1 MTLQQLEYALAIG
14 RTGSFVQAAEECF
27 VTQPTLSMQVKKLEE
42 EVGITI
48 FDRSRQPVT
57 VTDAGKIFLD
67 QARIVVREKNRL
79 MEVLSSAKGEV
90 AGSFRLGII
99 PTLAPYLVPL
109 FLPKFAERYPAVHLE
124 VEEMTTAMI
133 TEQLKKENL
142 DAGIL
147 ATPLEEYQ
155 LHEHFL
161 FNEPYVAY
169 LSKKH
174 SLWNKKQLKPD
185 DIDAEDLWLLS
196 DGHCMKNQVLQL
208 CNRRKAQTNGTSF
221 EFRSGSIETLRRM
234 VETGKGMTILPWL
247 AVPALSQKQQEAIR
261 YFRTPEPVREI
272 SIVTHRAQ
280 LKKAIIDALAEVITD
295 TIPKHLKRSVKQDVL
310 PVEA

>member
-1 MTLQQLEYALAIG
+1 MTLQQLEYAIAIG

-42 EVGITI
+42 EIGITI
-48 FDRSRQPVT
+48 FDRSRQPVS
-57 VTDAGKIFLD
+57 VTDAGRIFLE
-67 QARIVVREKNRL
+67 QAQVVVREKNRL
-79 MEVLSSAKGEV
+79 MEVLSSARGEV
-90 AGSFRLGII
+90 AGEFRLGII

-109 FLPKFAERYPAVHLE
+109 FLPKFVEKYPHVHLE
-124 VEEMTTAMI
+124 VEEMTTSTI
-133 TEQLKKENL
+133 TDQLKRESI

-147 ATPLEEYQ
+147 ATPLDEAQ
-155 LHEHFL
+155 LHERFL

-174 SLWNKKQLKPD
+174 SLWNKKQLKPEEIEAD
-185 DIDAEDLWLLS
+185 DLWLLS

-208 CNRRKAQTNGTSF
+208 CNRKKASSHGTSF

-247 AVPALSQKQQEAIR
+247 AVPALSPKQQEAIR
-261 YFRTPEPVREI
+261 YFRSPEPVREI

-280 LKKAIIDALAEVITD
+280 LKKAIVDALAELIID
-295 TIPKHLKRSVKQDVL
+295 TIPKHLKRSVKQEVL

>member
-14 RTGSFVQAAEECF
+14 RTGSFVLAAEQCF

-42 EVGITI
+42 ETGITL

-67 QARIVVREKNRL
+67 QARVVVREKNRL
-79 MEVLSSAKGEV
+79 MEVLSSARGEV
-90 AGSFRLGII
+90 AGEFRLGII

-109 FLPKFAERYPAVHLE
+109 FLTKFVEKYPGVHLE
-124 VEEMTTAMI
+124 VEELTTGTI
-133 TEQLKKENL
+133 TDRLKKETL

-147 ATPLEEYQ
+147 ATPLEETQ
-155 LHEHFL
+155 LTETFL

-169 LSKKH
+169 LSRKH
-174 SLWNKKQLKPD
+174 ELWNKKQLRTE
-185 DIDAEDLWLLS
+185 DIDVHDLWLLS

-208 CNRRKAQTNGTSF
+208 CNRKQEKGKESTF

-280 LKKAIIDALAEVITD
+280 LKKAIVDALTKTIGEVL
-295 TIPKHLKRSVKQDVL
+295 PKHLRRTAKQDVL
-310 PVEA
+310 AVV

>member
-14 RTGSFVQAAEECF
+14 RTGSFVLAADSCF

-42 EVGITI
+42 EIGITL

-57 VTDAGKIFLD
+57 VTDAGRIFLD
-67 QARIVVREKNRL
+67 QSQIVVREKNRL
-79 MEVLSSAKGEV
+79 MELLASAKGVVTGE
-90 AGSFRLGII
+90 FRLGII

-109 FLPKFAERYPAVHLE
+109 FLTPFVAKYPGVHFTI
-124 VEEMTTAMI
+124 EELTTADI
-133 TEQLKKENL
+133 IQKLKAENL

-147 ATPLEEYQ
+147 ATPLDEPQ
-155 LHEHFL
+155 LHENFL

-174 SLWNKKQLKPD
+174 ALWSKKQLRSED
-185 DIDAEDLWLLS
+185 VDANDLWLLA

-208 CNRRKAQTNGTSF
+208 CNRRKEIAGGSSF
-221 EFRSGSIETLRRM
+221 EYRSGSIETLRRM
-234 VETGKGMTILPWL
+234 VETGQGMTILPWL
-247 AVPALSQKQQEAIR
+247 AIPGLSTRQQEAIR
-261 YFRTPEPVREI
+261 YFRTPEPAREI

-280 LKKAIIDALAEVITD
+280 LKKGMIDALSEVILE
-295 TIPKHLKRSVKQDVL
+295 TIPKHLKRSVKQEVL
-310 PVEA
+310 LVM

>member
-14 RTGSFVQAAEECF
+14 RTGSFVLAADLCF

-42 EVGITI
+42 EIGITL

-57 VTDAGKIFLD
+57 VTDAGRIFLD
-67 QARIVVREKNRL
+67 QSQIVVREKNRL
-79 MEVLSSAKGEV
+79 MELLASAKGEV
-90 AGSFRLGII
+90 TGEFRLGII

-109 FLPKFAERYPAVHLE
+109 FLTPFVAKYPGVHLTI
-124 VEEMTTAMI
+124 EELTTADI
-133 TEQLKKENL
+133 IQKLKAENL

-147 ATPLEEYQ
+147 ATPLDEPQ
-155 LHEHFL
+155 LHENFL

-174 SLWNKKQLKPD
+174 ALWSKKQLRSED
-185 DIDAEDLWLLS
+185 VDANDLWLLA

-208 CNRRKAQTNGTSF
+208 CNRRKEIAGGSSF
-221 EFRSGSIETLRRM
+221 EYRSGSIETLRRM
-234 VETGKGMTILPWL
+234 VETGQGMTILPWL
-247 AVPALSQKQQEAIR
+247 AIPGLSTRQQEAIR
-261 YFRTPEPVREI
+261 YFRTPEPAREI

-280 LKKAIIDALAEVITD
+280 LKKGMIDALSEVILE
-295 TIPKHLKRSVKQDVL
+295 TIPKHLKRTVKQEVL
-310 PVEA
+310 PVM

>member
-14 RTGSFVQAAEECF
+14 RTGSFVQAADECF

-42 EVGITI
+42 EAGITI

-67 QARIVVREKNRL
+67 QARVVVREKNRL

-90 AGSFRLGII
+90 AGAFRLGII

-109 FLPKFAERYPAVHLE
+109 FITKFVETYPGVHLV
-124 VEEMTTAMI
+124 VEEMTTANI

-147 ATPLEEYQ
+147 ATPLDEAQ

-174 SLWNKKQLKPD
+174 PLWNKKQLKPD
-185 DIDAEDLWLLS
+185 DIEANDLWLLS

-208 CNRRKAQTNGTSF
+208 CNRKKEQPDGTTF
-221 EFRSGSIETLRRM
+221 EFKSGSIETLRRM

-247 AVPALSQKQQEAIR
+247 AVPALSAKQQEAIR
-261 YFRTPEPVREI
+261 YFRSPEPVREI

-280 LKKAIIDALAEVITD
+280 MKSGIVDALKEHIVHSLPASI
-295 TIPKHLKRSVKQDVL
+295 KRSVKQQVL
-310 PVEA
+310 KVG

>member
-14 RTGSFVQAAEECF
+14 RTGSFVVAAEQCF

-42 EVGITI
+42 EAGITI

-57 VTDAGKIFLD
+57 ITDAGRIFLD
-67 QARIVVREKNRL
+67 QARVVVREKNRL

-90 AGSFRLGII
+90 AGEFRLGII

-109 FLPKFAERYPAVHLE
+109 FITKFVEKYPGVHLQ

-147 ATPLEEYQ
+147 ATPLDEPQ
-155 LHEHFL
+155 LHELFL

-174 SLWNKKQLKPD
+174 ALWDKKQLKPD
-185 DIDAEDLWLLS
+185 DIDTGDLWLLS

-208 CNRRKAQTNGTSF
+208 CNRKKEQPEGMSF

-247 AVPALSQKQQEAIR
+247 AVPALSAKQQEAIR
-261 YFRTPEPVREI
+261 YFRSPEPVREI

-280 LKKAIIDALAEVITD
+280 LKKAIIDALSQLIIE
-295 TIPKHLKRSVKQDVL
+295 TIPKHLKRSVKQEVL
-310 PVEA
+310 PVH

>member
-1 MTLQQLEYALAIG
+1 
-14 RTGSFVQAAEECF
+14 
-27 VTQPTLSMQVKKLEE
+27 
-42 EVGITI
+42 
-48 FDRSRQPVT
+48 
-57 VTDAGKIFLD
+57 
-67 QARIVVREKNRL
+67 

>member
-14 RTGSFVQAAEECF
+14 RTGSFVLAADLCF

-42 EVGITI
+42 EIGITL

-57 VTDAGKIFLD
+57 VTDAGRIFLD
-67 QARIVVREKNRL
+67 QSQIVVREKNRL
-79 MEVLSSAKGEV
+79 MELLSSAKGEV
-90 AGSFRLGII
+90 TGEFRLGII

-109 FLPKFAERYPAVHLE
+109 FLTPFVAKYPGVHLTI
-124 VEEMTTAMI
+124 EELTTADI
-133 TEQLKKENL
+133 IQKLKAENL

-147 ATPLEEYQ
+147 ATPLDEPQ
-155 LHEHFL
+155 LHENFL

-174 SLWNKKQLKPD
+174 ELWSKKQLRSED
-185 DIDAEDLWLLS
+185 VDANDLWLLA

-208 CNRRKAQTNGTSF
+208 CNRRKEIAGGSSF
-221 EFRSGSIETLRRM
+221 EYRSGSIETLRRM
-234 VETGKGMTILPWL
+234 VETGQGMTILPWL
-247 AVPALSQKQQEAIR
+247 AIPGLSTRQQEAIR
-261 YFRTPEPVREI
+261 YFRTPEPAREI

-280 LKKAIIDALAEVITD
+280 LKKGMIDALSEVILE
-295 TIPKHLKRSVKQDVL
+295 TIPKHLKRTVKQEVL
-310 PVEA
+310 PVM